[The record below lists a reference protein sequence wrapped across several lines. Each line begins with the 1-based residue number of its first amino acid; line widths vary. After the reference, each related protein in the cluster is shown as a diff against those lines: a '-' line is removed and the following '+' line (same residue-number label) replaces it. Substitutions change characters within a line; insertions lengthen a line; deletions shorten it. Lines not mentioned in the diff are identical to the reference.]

1 MSGFKFEL
9 LEWKC
14 PECGVVLDF
23 PNSLAREI
31 TDELGACAGCRM
43 QGTLARK
50 PTTTIAVL
58 DFFARKGGPASD
70 SWKDS
75 VEPELLE
82 TFGLSGRSDTE
93 LKSLFGIP
101 MKVGG

>member
-1 MSGFKFEL
+1 MFKFEL
-9 LEWKC
+9 LEWTC
-14 PECGVVLDF
+14 PECGIKLEF

-43 QGTLARK
+43 QGTLARQ
-50 PTTTIAVL
+50 PVATMAVL

-75 VEPELLE
+75 VSPELLQ
-82 TFGLSGRSDTE
+82 TFGLLTRSDTE
-93 LKSLFGIP
+93 LNSLFGISV
-101 MKVGG
+101 KVGG